1 MRKRKIVAVKKCDY
15 CGSETEQFVIT
26 ANHLAFCYQGFVG
39 KTTKDC
45 HEKYLKQKE
54 IEDVRNEQLRKKE
67 EEENKQKEKKLQEE
81 KIKAYPKLNNK
92 LDELYDTLQ
101 TPKTKRTYL

>member
-1 MRKRKIVAVKKCDY
+1 MARRKYIAVRKCDY
-15 CGSETEQFVIT
+15 CGNETERFVIT
-26 ANHLAFCYQGFVG
+26 ASLLAFCHEGYVG

-67 EEENKQKEKKLQEE
+67 KEENEQKEKRLQKE
-81 KIKAYPKLNNK
+81 KVKAYPKLNNK

-101 TPKTKRTYL
+101 TPRTKRTYL

>member
-1 MRKRKIVAVKKCDY
+1 MARRKYIAVRKCDY
-15 CGSETEQFVIT
+15 CGNETERFVIT
-26 ANHLAFCYQGFVG
+26 ASLLAFCHEGYVG

-54 IEDVRNEQLRKKE
+54 IEDVRKE
-67 EEENKQKEKKLQEE
+67 KEKQRLQHKRQEHIQKEKEE
-81 KIKAYPKLNNK
+81 KIKGYTSLNHQ
-92 LDELYDTLQ
+92 LDDLYDTLQ